1 MSHECTNCKKLYKS
15 PQSLWNHKNKYHQ
28 IINFKVET
36 NTISQL
42 SVLKSKMYN
51 NETNSY
57 LTNYDK
63 QFIMDTGLEY
73 LIYLIEINDFT
84 SVIPKKYDY
93 NKETIFNNDKCEI
106 FDMVLVDNLFKLENL
121 STDICFTSEE
131 KQDYIRVIER
141 IKHVLFTSK
150 RAIKKYYNEVNQK
163 KTNTNKNINKIWENL
178 INLKD
183 IVDELKN
190 NKIQHNS
197 SLDSDTSS
205 DDEVS
210 TAKLI
215 NFKKKFVDTQKVSTN
230 QTNKTNTIKIK
241 DKEYFIDGFNVYIK
255 NPDNSRGELYGAY
268 LNGKIKKHFTPK
280 DNEIEL

>member
-57 LTNYDK
+57 LTNYNK

-84 SVIPKKYDY
+84 CVIPKKYNY

-106 FDMVLVDNLFKLENL
+106 FDMVLVDNLIKLENL
-121 STDICFTSEE
+121 STDSCFTSEE

-163 KTNTNKNINKIWENL
+163 KDKYK
-178 INLKD
+178 
-183 IVDELKN
+183 
-190 NKIQHNS
+190 
-197 SLDSDTSS
+197 
-205 DDEVS
+205 
-210 TAKLI
+210 
-215 NFKKKFVDTQKVSTN
+215 QK
-230 QTNKTNTIKIK
+230 
-241 DKEYFIDGFNVYIK
+241 
-255 NPDNSRGELYGAY
+255 
-268 LNGKIKKHFTPK
+268 H
-280 DNEIEL
+280 